1 VTIVLLALPTAY
13 MALAFG
19 VLWFGAAWEWAGL
32 AGLGPEL
39 RFAYAAV
46 MAGVMG
52 LIWQFDLYSSTA
64 VLTGAAIFWAA
75 ALVAVLN
82 FPLRLP
88 APLVALCGLPALVP
102 AWAALVSL
110 HAAGGSG
117 PILALTVL
125 AIVWGADVGAYFV
138 GRALGRRRLA
148 PSVSPAKTWE
158 GVAGGIAAALLI
170 AVLAALWLEQ
180 PRFWLLLAAAAA
192 LTSVVGDLTASML
205 KRARGLKDSGRLLP
219 GHGGIL
225 DRIDGLTAA
234 VPILTLGLKLAGSL
248 D

>member
-1 VTIVLLALPTAY
+1 
-13 MALAFG
+13 
-19 VLWFGAAWEWAGL
+19 
-32 AGLGPEL
+32 
-39 RFAYAAV
+39 
-46 MAGVMG
+46 
-52 LIWQFDLYSSTA
+52 
-64 VLTGAAIFWAA
+64 
-75 ALVAVLN
+75 
-82 FPLRLP
+82 
-88 APLVALCGLPALVP
+88 
-102 AWAALVSL
+102 
-110 HAAGGSG
+110 
-117 PILALTVL
+117 
-125 AIVWGADVGAYFV
+125 
-138 GRALGRRRLA
+138 LA